1 MNYLLRLFVVF
12 GLGYEVEAALLNCAV
27 VRKPNCAEMDSSG
40 YKIAGQTTAAAGLI
54 AFSTNTKS
62 FLHY

>member
-1 MNYLLRLFVVF
+1 MVTMNYLLRLFVVF

-40 YKIAGQTTAAAGLI
+40 YRIAGQTTAAA
-54 AFSTNTKS
+54 
-62 FLHY
+62 